1 MLLQYNILE
10 RRTEMY
16 NKRTNNLSFHKNKD
30 IYYITFPSFDASKL
44 VRHCF
49 TTRLGGVSKDSYQSL
64 NLGFNTTDDE
74 KNVNKNYELLC
85 EAVGINHENLIFTNQ
100 IHETSI
106 KIIREDDLTKYNM
119 NNRIKDTDGLVTNLP
134 NVALITLYADCV
146 PLFFLDTKKK
156 VAGLAHAGWR
166 GTVKK
171 IALKMI
177 EVFIND
183 FDSNPNDI
191 LAAIGPSIGKCCFEV
206 DSPVAEEFNKAFK
219 NTNKIVYSKANN
231 KFMINLWEANKEAL
245 LEGGLLASNITV
257 TDLCTKCHK
266 DIFFS
271 YRGDKGQTG
280 RLAAVMELI

>member
-74 KNVNKNYELLC
+74 KMSIKIMNYF
-85 EAVGINHENLIFTNQ
+85 VKPGINHENLIFTNQ

-134 NVALITLYADCV
+134 NVTSNLIC
-146 PLFFLDTKKK
+146 
-156 VAGLAHAGWR
+156 
-166 GTVKK
+166 
-171 IALKMI
+171 
-177 EVFIND
+177 
-183 FDSNPNDI
+183 
-191 LAAIGPSIGKCCFEV
+191 
-206 DSPVAEEFNKAFK
+206 
-219 NTNKIVYSKANN
+219 
-231 KFMINLWEANKEAL
+231 
-245 LEGGLLASNITV
+245 
-257 TDLCTKCHK
+257 
-266 DIFFS
+266 
-271 YRGDKGQTG
+271 
-280 RLAAVMELI
+280 